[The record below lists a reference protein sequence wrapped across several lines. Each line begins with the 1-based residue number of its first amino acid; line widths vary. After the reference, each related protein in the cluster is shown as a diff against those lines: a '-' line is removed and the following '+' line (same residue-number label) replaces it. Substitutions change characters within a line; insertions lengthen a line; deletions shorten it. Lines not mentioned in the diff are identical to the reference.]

1 MGMPPQ
7 LQDIPQEMI
16 PQSPEEWKLFG
27 ETFYYI
33 MAGLGVFLG
42 GLGAWFKF
50 FRKDKT
56 KEPE

>member
-1 MGMPPQ
+1 MGMPV
-7 LQDIPQEMI
+7 QDIPQAMI
-16 PQSPEEWKLFG
+16 PKDPEEWKLFG

-50 FRKDKT
+50 LRKGKT
-56 KEPE
+56 QEQE

>member
-7 LQDIPQEMI
+7 MQDIPAQI
-16 PQSPEEWKLFG
+16 PQTPEEWKLFG

-50 FRKDKT
+50 FRKK
-56 KEPE
+56 KEDD